1 MLSESTQI
9 RYLRVVKF
17 VDTDKRMVV
26 SRGLGRREWGLLF
39 NGYGVQFCK
48 MKKFCRWMVV
58 MTAQQYRST

>member
-1 MLSESTQI
+1 MLSDSPQI

-39 NGYGVQFCK
+39 SGYGVQFA
-48 MKKFCRWMVV
+48 R
-58 MTAQQYRST
+58 